1 MALSCCQFEENGA
14 MSKLQVC
21 VSQLPAKLVIVVDT
35 TVMVW
40 TLHWPSRGKA
50 KVHDLIN
57 SMNRTVG

>member
-1 MALSCCQFEENGA
+1 

-35 TVMVW
+35 AVMVW
-40 TLHWPSRGKA
+40 TLNWPSRGKA

-57 SMNRTVG
+57 LMNRTAG